1 MKIIPGDALAHNVH
15 GASARP
21 REAGAQPQ
29 FRPDGAQA
37 DRIAT
42 PLQAQAAERLEG
54 VRPPAVTHYVER
66 PMTGA
71 PQRPAPRG
79 SALDI
84 TV

>member
-1 MKIIPGDALAHNVH
+1 MNVIPGDALTHNVH

-21 REAGAQPQ
+21 RNVEQQPQ

-37 DRIAT
+37 HRVAP
-42 PLQAQAAERLEG
+42 PLQAQAVDKVEAP
-54 VRPPAVTHYVER
+54 RPAAPIHYVER
-66 PMTGA
+66 PIA
-71 PQRPAPRG
+71 DAQARPAPRG